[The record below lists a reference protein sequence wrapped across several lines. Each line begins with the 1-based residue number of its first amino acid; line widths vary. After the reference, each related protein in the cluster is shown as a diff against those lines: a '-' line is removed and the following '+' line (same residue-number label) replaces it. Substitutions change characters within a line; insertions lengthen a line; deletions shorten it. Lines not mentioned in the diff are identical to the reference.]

1 MERGTEKKKQ
11 DAGCGMQDE
20 KKTERVKWGRY
31 SHEDTKRRRMFN
43 AQWNENTERFSRKG
57 AKNARVAPVESVKV

>member
-1 MERGTEKKKQ
+1 
-11 DAGCGMQDE
+11 MQDE